1 MNKTSLFFV
10 AFTITFLSV
19 FSQKP
24 QNNQISITGNIIDSN
39 TKEPLEYATVV
50 LNNIETKQLSGG
62 ITDEKG
68 NFTIKIIPG
77 TYDISFEFISFK
89 TIKIP
94 KKIINSSVNFGTIKL
109 SEDSDKLDEIVII
122 AEKSTVE
129 IRLDKRIYNVG
140 KDMTV
145 KGGSASDVLDNV
157 PSVDVDVE
165 GNVSLRGNENVRI
178 LIDGKPSAL
187 VGLSGTE
194 ALRQLPA
201 DAIERVEVVTSPS
214 ARYDAEGTAG
224 ILNIILRKGV
234 ATGLNGSLNTTI
246 GDPTQYRI
254 ASNINF
260 RTKKINFF
268 TNLGYRNSSGPG
280 NFLTNLSTFENESVN
295 SLRIEDRDFERNR
308 NGYNINLGLE
318 YFLSNESSI
327 TGTYF
332 YRDSDNKNLS
342 TNTIQVFDANNILE
356 FSDVRIQ
363 DEDEIDETSQISL
376 NYTNNLNS
384 SGHKLTIDFQYSDSK
399 EIETAF
405 IDDALASEKNIT
417 TENSKST
424 LIQSD
429 YVLPIGEHMQFEL
442 GYRGDFQDLNS
453 NFLVNRIPEL
463 DFNPSNNLIFKQ
475 NVNAIYSQFGN
486 KISKFSYLLGLRTE
500 ITDVKVR
507 LTNTNENFDYRYTEV
522 FPTINFGLERTD
534 NQSFTLGYSRRL
546 RRPRYWYLNPF
557 ESRNSQNVIYKG
569 NPGLIP
575 TFTNS
580 FDLGFLQKIGKLTL
594 NSSIYFQHSV
604 NAIQRVTRDEIR
616 LLDGVNQVITIR
628 EPINLASEDRYGF
641 ELTANYNPSKKV
653 RLSGSF
659 NVFQQES
666 KGLYEYN
673 KFTIDETSG
682 AIISS
687 PEIQDLGNINN
698 SWFSRFNATFTL
710 PWKIQMQNRLS
721 YRGPRYTAQ
730 SESKGMFSANIAL
743 SKDVFSEKGTLVLN
757 VSDVFNSR
765 KWRSTNFNP
774 NKENPTSI
782 NSQESQWRVRQISLN
797 FTYRFN
803 QKKNQGRERR
813 GGEDYEG
820 CLLYTSPSPRDR
832 G

>member
-1 MNKTSLFFV
+1 MNKISLFFV
-10 AFTITFLSV
+10 TFALTFLSV

-50 LNNIETKQLSGG
+50 LNNLETKQLSGG

-77 TYDISFEFISFK
+77 TYDVNFEFISFK
-89 TIKIP
+89 TIKIS
-94 KKIINSSVNFGTIKL
+94 KKIINSSLNFGTIKL

-187 VGLSGTE
+187 VGLSGSD

-486 KISKFSYLLGLRTE
+486 KINKFSYLLGLRTE

-673 KFTIDETSG
+673 KFTINETSG
-682 AIISS
+682 AIISM
-687 PEIQDLGNINN
+687 PETQDLGNINN

-743 SKDVFSEKGTLVLN
+743 SKDVLSEKGTLVLN

-765 KWRSTNFNP
+765 RWRSTNFNP

-782 NSQESQWRVRQISLN
+782 NNQESQWRVRQVSLN

-803 QKKNQGRERR
+803 QKKKQGREQR

-820 CLLYTSPSPRDR
+820 GEGFSTP
-832 G
+832 

>member
-1 MNKTSLFFV
+1 MNKISLFFV
-10 AFTITFLSV
+10 TFALTFLSV

-50 LNNIETKQLSGG
+50 LNNLETKQLSGG

-77 TYDISFEFISFK
+77 TYDVNFEFISFK
-89 TIKIP
+89 TIKIS
-94 KKIINSSVNFGTIKL
+94 KKIINSSLNFGTIKL

-187 VGLSGTE
+187 VGLSGSD

-268 TNLGYRNSSGPG
+268 TNLGYRNSSSPG

-295 SLRIEDRDFERNR
+295 SLRIEDRDFERKR

-342 TNTIQVFDANNILE
+342 TNAIQVFDVNNILE
-356 FSDVRIQ
+356 YSDVRVQ

-376 NYTNNLNS
+376 NYTNNINN

-405 IDDALASEKNIT
+405 IDDSLASENNIT

-463 DFNPSNNLIFKQ
+463 DFNPSNNLTFKQ

-486 KISKFSYLLGLRTE
+486 KINKFSYLLGLRTE

-604 NAIQRVTRDEIR
+604 NAIQRVSRDEIR

-682 AIISS
+682 AIISM
-687 PEIQDLGNINN
+687 PETQDLGNINN

-743 SKDVFSEKGTLVLN
+743 SKDVLSEKGTLVLN

-765 KWRSTNFNP
+765 RWRSTNFNP

-782 NSQESQWRVRQISLN
+782 NNQESQWRVRQVSLN

-803 QKKNQGRERR
+803 QKKKQGREQR

-820 CLLYTSPSPRDR
+820 GEGFSTP
-832 G
+832 

>member
-10 AFTITFLSV
+10 VFTFTILNV
-19 FSQKP
+19 FGQKP
-24 QNNQISITGNIIDSN
+24 QNNQLSIVGKVIDSN
-39 TKEPLEYATVV
+39 TKEPLEYATIV
-50 LNNIETKQLSGG
+50 LKNQKTKQLSGG

-68 NFTIKIIPG
+68 NFNISVNPG

-89 TIKIP
+89 TQEIP
-94 KKIINSSVNFGTIKL
+94 NKIINSTLNFGTIEL
-109 SEDSDKLDEIVII
+109 SEETDKLDEIVII

-187 VGLSGTE
+187 VGLSGTD

-201 DAIERVEVVTSPS
+201 DAIERVEVITSPS

-224 ILNIILRKGV
+224 ILNIILRKGL
-234 ATGLNGSLNTTI
+234 ATGLNGSMNATV
-246 GDPTQYRI
+246 GDPKQYRI
-254 ASNINF
+254 ASNVNF
-260 RTKKINFF
+260 RTKKFNFF

-280 NFLTNLSTFENESVN
+280 KFLTNLSIFENESFN

-308 NGYNINLGLE
+308 NGYNINVGLE
-318 YFLSNESSI
+318 YFLSKKSSI

-332 YRDSDNKNLS
+332 YRDSNNQNLS
-342 TNTIQVFDANNILE
+342 TNNINVYDVDDILE
-356 FSDVRIQ
+356 YTDLRIQ
-363 DEDEIDETSQISL
+363 DEDEIDNTSQISL
-376 NYTNNLNS
+376 NYTNNFNT
-384 SGHKLTIDFQYSDSK
+384 SGHKLTVDVQYSDSE
-399 EIETAF
+399 EIESAS
-405 IDDALASEKNIT
+405 IDDSLATENNIT
-417 TENSKST
+417 TEKSKNT
-424 LIQSD
+424 LIQTD
-429 YVLPIGEHMQFEL
+429 YTLPIGENTQFEL

-463 DFNPSNNLIFKQ
+463 DFNPSNNLIFEQ

-486 KISKFSYLLGLRTE
+486 KINKFSYLLGLRTE

-507 LTNTNENFDYRYTEV
+507 LTNTNENFDYNYSEL
-522 FPTINFGLERTD
+522 FPTINFGFERTE

-557 ESRNSQNVIYKG
+557 ESRNSQNIIYKG

-594 NSSIYFQHSV
+594 NSSIYYQHSI
-604 NAIQRVTRDEIR
+604 NAIQRVSRDEIR

-628 EPINLASEDRYGF
+628 EPINLASEDRFGF

-659 NVFQQES
+659 NLFKQES
-666 KGLYEYN
+666 KGVYEYN
-673 KFTIDETSG
+673 KFTIDGISG
-682 AIISS
+682 EINST
-687 PEIQDLGNINN
+687 PELQDLGNVNN

-710 PWKIQMQNRLS
+710 PGKIQMQNRLS
-721 YRGPRYTAQ
+721 YRGPRFTAQ
-730 SESKGMFSANIAL
+730 SESKGIFSTNIAL
-743 SKDVFSEKGTLVLN
+743 SKDLFSEKGTVVLN
-757 VSDVFNSR
+757 VSDLFNSR
-765 KWRSTNFNP
+765 KWRSTNYNP
-774 NKENPTSI
+774 NRENPTSI
-782 NSQESQWRVRQISLN
+782 NYQESQWRVRQVSLN

-803 QKKNQGRERR
+803 QKKNQVRERR
-813 GGEDYEG
+813 GNDEFEGGEG
-820 CLLYTSPSPRDR
+820 FGSP
-832 G
+832 

>member
-10 AFTITFLSV
+10 TFAITFLSV

-50 LNNIETKQLSGG
+50 LNNLETKQLSGG

-89 TIKIP
+89 TIKIS
-94 KKIINSSVNFGTIKL
+94 KKIINSSLNFGTIKL

-187 VGLSGTE
+187 VGLSGSD

-268 TNLGYRNSSGPG
+268 TNLGYRNSSSPG
-280 NFLTNLSTFENESVN
+280 KFLTNLSTFENESVN
-295 SLRIEDRDFERNR
+295 SLRIEDRDFERKR

-342 TNTIQVFDANNILE
+342 TNAIQVFDVNNILE
-356 FSDVRIQ
+356 YSDVRVQ

-376 NYTNNLNS
+376 NYTNNINS

-405 IDDALASEKNIT
+405 IDDSLASEKNIT

-463 DFNPSNNLIFKQ
+463 DFNPSNNLTFKQ

-486 KISKFSYLLGLRTE
+486 KINKFSYLLGLRTE

-604 NAIQRVTRDEIR
+604 NAIQRVSRDEIR

-641 ELTANYNPSKKV
+641 ELTANYNPSKKI

-666 KGLYEYN
+666 KGFYEYN

-803 QKKNQGRERR
+803 QKKNQGRDRR
-813 GGEDYEG
+813 GSEDYEG
-820 CLLYTSPSPRDR
+820 DEGFSTP
-832 G
+832 

>member
-68 NFTIKIIPG
+68 NFTIKIISG

-268 TNLGYRNSSGPG
+268 TNLGYRNSLGPG

-486 KISKFSYLLGLRTE
+486 KINKFSYLLGLRTE

-820 CLLYTSPSPRDR
+820 EEGFSTP
-832 G
+832 

>member
-1 MNKTSLFFV
+1 MNKISLFFV
-10 AFTITFLSV
+10 TFALTFLSV

-50 LNNIETKQLSGG
+50 LNNLETKQLSGG

-89 TIKIP
+89 TIKIS
-94 KKIINSSVNFGTIKL
+94 KKIINSSLNFGTIKL

-187 VGLSGTE
+187 VGLSGSD

-268 TNLGYRNSSGPG
+268 TNLGYRNSSSPG

-295 SLRIEDRDFERNR
+295 SLRIEDRDFERKR

-342 TNTIQVFDANNILE
+342 TNAIQVFDVNNILE
-356 FSDVRIQ
+356 YSDVRVQ

-376 NYTNNLNS
+376 NYTNNINN

-405 IDDALASEKNIT
+405 IDDSLASENNIT

-463 DFNPSNNLIFKQ
+463 DFNPSNNLTFKQ

-486 KISKFSYLLGLRTE
+486 KINKFSYLLGLRTE

-604 NAIQRVTRDEIR
+604 NAIQRVSRDEIR

-682 AIISS
+682 AIISM
-687 PEIQDLGNINN
+687 PETQDLGNINN

-803 QKKNQGRERR
+803 QKKNQGRDRR
-813 GGEDYEG
+813 GSEDYEG
-820 CLLYTSPSPRDR
+820 DEGFSTP
-832 G
+832 

>member
-10 AFTITFLSV
+10 TFTITFLSV

-50 LNNIETKQLSGG
+50 LNNIQTKQLSGG

-94 KKIINSSVNFGTIKL
+94 NKIINSSINFGTIKL
-109 SEDSDKLDEIVII
+109 SEDADKLDEIVII

-187 VGLSGTE
+187 VGLSGSE

-295 SLRIEDRDFERNR
+295 TLRVEDRDFERNR
-308 NGYNINLGLE
+308 NGYNINFGLE

-342 TNTIQVFDANNILE
+342 TNTIQVFDVNNILE

-363 DEDEIDETSQISL
+363 DEDELDETSQISL

-405 IDDALASEKNIT
+405 INDALASENNIT

-463 DFNPSNNLIFKQ
+463 DFNPSNNLTFKQ
-475 NVNAIYSQFGN
+475 NINAIYSQFGN
-486 KISKFSYLLGLRTE
+486 KINKFSYLLGLRTE

-507 LTNTNENFDYRYTEV
+507 LINTNENFDYRYTEI

-580 FDLGFLQKIGKLTL
+580 FDLGYLQKIGKLTL
-594 NSSIYFQHSV
+594 NSSIYYQHSV
-604 NAIQRVTRDEIR
+604 NAIQRVSRDEIR

-673 KFTIDETSG
+673 KFTIDETTG
-682 AIISS
+682 AIISTAQT
-687 PEIQDLGNINN
+687 QDLGNINN

-710 PWKIQMQNRLS
+710 PWEIQMQNRLS

-730 SESKGMFSANIAL
+730 SESKGMFSTNIAL
-743 SKDVFSEKGTLVLN
+743 SKDVFSEKGSLVFN
-757 VSDVFNSR
+757 VSDLFNSR

-803 QKKNQGRERR
+803 QKKKQGREQR

-820 CLLYTSPSPRDR
+820 GEGFSTP
-832 G
+832 

>member
-1 MNKTSLFFV
+1 MNKTTLFFV
-10 AFTITFLSV
+10 VFTLTILNV
-19 FSQKP
+19 FGQKP
-24 QNNQISITGNIIDSN
+24 QNNQLSIVGKIIDSN
-39 TKEPLEYATVV
+39 TKEPLEYATIV
-50 LNNIETKQLSGG
+50 LKNQKTKQLSGG
-62 ITDEKG
+62 ITDVKG
-68 NFTIKIIPG
+68 NFNISVNPG

-89 TIKIP
+89 TQEIP
-94 KKIINSSVNFGTIKL
+94 NKIINSTLNFGTIEL
-109 SEDSDKLDEIVII
+109 SEDTDKLDEIVII

-187 VGLSGTE
+187 VGLSGTD

-201 DAIERVEVVTSPS
+201 DAIERVEVITSPS

-224 ILNIILRKGV
+224 ILNIILRKGL
-234 ATGLNGSLNTTI
+234 ASGLNGSMNATI
-246 GDPTQYRI
+246 GDPKQYRI
-254 ASNINF
+254 ASNVNF
-260 RTKKINFF
+260 RTKKFNFF

-280 NFLTNLSTFENESVN
+280 KFLTNLSIFENESFN

-308 NGYNINLGLE
+308 NGYNINVGLE
-318 YFLSNESSI
+318 YFLSKNSSI

-332 YRDSDNKNLS
+332 YRDSNNQNLS
-342 TNTIQVFDANNILE
+342 TNNISVFDVDDILE
-356 FSDVRIQ
+356 YSDLRIQ
-363 DEDEIDETSQISL
+363 DEDEIDNTSQISL
-376 NYTNNLNS
+376 NYTNNFNT
-384 SGHKLTIDFQYSDSK
+384 SGHKLTVDVQYSDS
-399 EIETAF
+399 EEVESAS
-405 IDDALASEKNIT
+405 IDDSLATENNIT
-417 TENSKST
+417 TEKSKNT
-424 LIQSD
+424 LIQTD
-429 YVLPIGEHMQFEL
+429 YTLPIGENTQFEL

-463 DFNPSNNLIFKQ
+463 DFNPSNNLIFEQ
-475 NVNAIYSQFGN
+475 NVNAIYSQLGN
-486 KISKFSYLLGLRTE
+486 KINKFSYLLGLRTE

-507 LTNTNENFDYRYTEV
+507 LTNTNENFDYNYSEL
-522 FPTINFGLERTD
+522 FPTINFGFERTE

-557 ESRNSQNVIYKG
+557 ESRNSQNIIYKG

-594 NSSIYFQHSV
+594 NSSIYYQHSI
-604 NAIQRVTRDEIR
+604 NAIQRVSRDEIR

-628 EPINLASEDRYGF
+628 EPINLASEDRFGF

-659 NVFQQES
+659 NVFKQES
-666 KGLYEYN
+666 KGVYEYN
-673 KFTIDETSG
+673 KFTIDGISG
-682 AIISS
+682 EISS
-687 PEIQDLGNINN
+687 TPELQDLGNVNN

-710 PWKIQMQNRLS
+710 PGKIQMQNRLS
-721 YRGPRYTAQ
+721 YRGPRFTAQ
-730 SESKGMFSANIAL
+730 SESKGIFSTNIAL
-743 SKDVFSEKGTLVLN
+743 SKDLFSEKGTVVLN
-757 VSDVFNSR
+757 VSDLFNSR
-765 KWRSTNFNP
+765 KWRSTNYNP
-774 NKENPTSI
+774 NRENPTSI
-782 NSQESQWRVRQISLN
+782 NYQESQWRVRQVSLN

-803 QKKNQGRERR
+803 QKKNQVRERR
-813 GGEDYEG
+813 GNEEFEGGEG
-820 CLLYTSPSPRDR
+820 FSSP
-832 G
+832 

>member
-1 MNKTSLFFV
+1 LN
-10 AFTITFLSV
+10 V

-24 QNNQISITGNIIDSN
+24 QNIQISIIGNIVDSKTN
-39 TKEPLEYATVV
+39 EPLEYATIV
-50 LNNIETKQLSGG
+50 LNNQKTKQLSGG

-68 NFTIKIIPG
+68 NFNIKVNPG
-77 TYDISFEFISFK
+77 IYDISFEFISFK
-89 TIKIP
+89 TIKLP
-94 KKIINSSVNFGTIKL
+94 NKTINSSINFGTIKL

-187 VGLSGTE
+187 VGLSGTD

-234 ATGLNGSLNTTI
+234 AKGFNGSMNATV
-246 GDPTQYRI
+246 GDPKQYRI
-254 ASNINF
+254 ASNVNY
-260 RTKKINFF
+260 RTKKVNFF

-280 NFLTNLSTFENESVN
+280 KYLTNLTIFENESLN

-318 YFLSNESSI
+318 YFLSDKSSI

-332 YRDSDNKNLS
+332 YRDSDNQNLS
-342 TNTIQVFDANNILE
+342 TNNIRVFDINNVLE
-356 FSDVRIQ
+356 FSDVRVQ
-363 DEDEIDETSQISL
+363 NEDEIDKTSQISL
-376 NYTNNLNS
+376 NYTNNINN
-384 SGHKLTIDFQYSDSK
+384 SGHKLTIDIQHSDSE
-399 EIETAF
+399 EIEA
-405 IDDALASEKNIT
+405 ALIEDSLALENNITSEKSN
-417 TENSKST
+417 NT
-424 LIQSD
+424 LIQTD
-429 YVLPIGEHMQFEL
+429 YVLPIGESMQFEL

-453 NFLVNRIPEL
+453 NFLVNRTPEL

-475 NVNAIYSQFGN
+475 NVNAIYSQFGS
-486 KISKFSYLLGLRTE
+486 KINKFSYLLGLRTE

-507 LTNTNENFDYRYTEV
+507 LTNTNENFDYNYSEL
-522 FPTINFGLERTD
+522 FPTVNFGFERTE

-557 ESRNSQNVIYKG
+557 ESRNSQNIIYKG

-594 NSSIYFQHSV
+594 NSSIYYQHSI
-604 NAIQRVTRDEIR
+604 NAIQRVSRDEIR

-653 RLSGSF
+653 RFSGSF

-666 KGLYEYN
+666 KGIYEYN
-673 KFTIDETSG
+673 KFTVDDLSG
-682 AIISS
+682 AISS
-687 PEIQDLGNINN
+687 TPEIQDLGNINS
-698 SWFSRFNATFTL
+698 SWFSRFNATFSL
-710 PWKIQMQNRLS
+710 PWDMQMQNRLS

-730 SESKGMFSANIAL
+730 SESKGIFSTNVAI
-743 SKDVFSEKGTLVLN
+743 SKDLFSEKGTLVLN
-757 VSDVFNSR
+757 VSDLFNSR
-765 KWRSTNFNP
+765 KWKSTNFNP

-782 NSQESQWRVRQISLN
+782 NYQESQWRVRQVSLN

-803 QKKNQGRERR
+803 QKKNQVRERGGNEDYD
-813 GGEDYEG
+813 GGEG
-820 CLLYTSPSPRDR
+820 FSKP
-832 G
+832 

>member
-10 AFTITFLSV
+10 IFTVMFTVV
-19 FSQKP
+19 FGQKP
-24 QNNQISITGNIIDSN
+24 QNAQILITGNIVDSKTN
-39 TKEPLEYATVV
+39 EPLEYATVV
-50 LNNIETKQLSGG
+50 LNNQKTKQLSGG

-68 NFTIKIIPG
+68 NFNIKINPG
-77 TYDISFEFISFK
+77 IYDISFEFISFK
-89 TIKIP
+89 TINLPNKT
-94 KKIINSSVNFGTIKL
+94 INSSINFGTIKL

-187 VGLSGTE
+187 VGLSGTD

-224 ILNIILRKGV
+224 ILNIILRKGI
-234 ATGLNGSLNTTI
+234 ATGLNGSMNATI
-246 GDPTQYRI
+246 GDPKQYRI
-254 ASNINF
+254 ASNVNY

-280 NFLTNLSTFENESVN
+280 KYLTNLTIFENESIN

-318 YFLSNESSI
+318 YFLSTKSSI

-332 YRDSDNKNLS
+332 YRDSDNQNLS
-342 TNTIQVFDANNILE
+342 TNSISVFDINNILE
-356 FSDVRIQ
+356 FSDVRVQ
-363 DEDEIDETSQISL
+363 NEDEIDKTSQISL
-376 NYTNNLNS
+376 NYTNNINN
-384 SGHKLTIDFQYSDSK
+384 SGHKLTIDIQHSDS
-399 EIETAF
+399 EETETAL
-405 IDDALASEKNIT
+405 IEDSLALENNT
-417 TENSKST
+417 TIENSKNT
-424 LIQSD
+424 LIQTD
-429 YVLPIGEHMQFEL
+429 YVLPIGENIQFEL

-453 NFLVNRIPEL
+453 NFLVNRTPEL

-475 NVNAIYSQFGN
+475 NVNAIYSQFGS
-486 KISKFSYLLGLRTE
+486 KINKFSYLLGLRTE

-507 LTNTNENFDYRYTEV
+507 LTNTNENFDYNYSEL
-522 FPTINFGLERTD
+522 FPTINFGFERTED
-534 NQSFTLGYSRRL
+534 QSFTLGYSRRL

-557 ESRNSQNVIYKG
+557 ESRNSQNIIYKG

-594 NSSIYFQHSV
+594 NSSIYYQHSV
-604 NAIQRVTRDEIR
+604 NAIQRVSRDEIR

-666 KGLYEYN
+666 KGVYEYN
-673 KFTIDETSG
+673 KFTVDDTSG
-682 AIISS
+682 LISS
-687 PEIQDLGNINN
+687 TPEIQDLGNINS
-698 SWFSRFNATFTL
+698 SWFSRFNATFSL
-710 PWKIQMQNRLS
+710 PWDMQMQNRLS

-730 SESKGMFSANIAL
+730 SESKGIFSTNVAI
-743 SKDVFSEKGTLVLN
+743 SKDLFSDKGTLVLN
-757 VSDVFNSR
+757 VSDLFNSR
-765 KWRSTNFNP
+765 KWKSTNFNP
-774 NKENPTSI
+774 NKENPTSV
-782 NSQESQWRVRQISLN
+782 NYQESQWRVRQVSLN

-803 QKKNQGRERR
+803 QKKNQERERGGNEDYD
-813 GGEDYEG
+813 GGEG
-820 CLLYTSPSPRDR
+820 FSKP
-832 G
+832 

>member
-1 MNKTSLFFV
+1 MKKTNLFFII
-10 AFTITFLSV
+10 FTLTFFSV

-24 QNNQISITGNIIDSN
+24 QNDQFSITGKIIDSN
-39 TKEPLEYATVV
+39 TKEPLEYATVI
-50 LNNIETKQLSGG
+50 LNNQETKQLSGG
-62 ITDEKG
+62 ITDENG
-68 NFTIKIIPG
+68 NFNIKINTG

-94 KKIINSSVNFGTIKL
+94 NKIINSSINFGTIKL
-109 SEDSDKLDEIVII
+109 SEDADELDEIVII

-145 KGGSASDVLDNV
+145 RGGSASDVLDNV

-187 VGLSGTE
+187 VGLSGTD

-234 ATGLNGSLNTTI
+234 ATGLNGSLNATI

-260 RTKKINFF
+260 RTKKVNLF

-280 NFLTNLSTFENESVN
+280 NFLTNLSTFENESIN
-295 SLRIEDRDFERNR
+295 SLRIEDRNFERNR
-308 NGYNINLGLE
+308 NGYNINVGLE
-318 YFLSNESSI
+318 YFLSKESSI

-332 YRDSDNKNLS
+332 FRDSDNKNLS
-342 TNTIQVFDANNILE
+342 NNIIRVFDINDILE
-356 FSDVRIQ
+356 FSDTRIQ
-363 DEDEIDETSQISL
+363 DEDEIDTTSQFAL
-376 NYTNNLNS
+376 NYTNNINS
-384 SGHKLTIDFQYSDSK
+384 SGHKLTIDFQYSESE
-399 EIETAF
+399 EIEKAF
-405 IDDALASEKNIT
+405 INDSLAEENNIT
-417 TENSKST
+417 TEDSKNT

-429 YVLPIGEHMQFEL
+429 YVLPIGENTQFEI
-442 GYRGDFQDLNS
+442 GYRGEFQDLTS
-453 NFLVNRIPEL
+453 DFLVTRTPTL
-463 DFNPSNNLIFKQ
+463 DFDPSNNLVFKQ
-475 NVNAIYSQFGN
+475 NVNAIYSQFGSKLN
-486 KISKFSYLLGLRTE
+486 KFSYLLGLRTE

-507 LTNTNENFDYRYTEV
+507 LTNTNEKFDYKYTEL
-522 FPTINFGLERTD
+522 FPTINVGFERTED
-534 NQSFTLGYSRRL
+534 QSFTIGYSRRL
-546 RRPRYWYLNPF
+546 RRPRFWYLNPF
-557 ESRNSQNVIYKG
+557 ESRSSQNVIYKG
-569 NPGLIP
+569 NPALIP

-594 NSSIYFQHSV
+594 NSSIYFQHSI
-604 NAIQRVTRDEIR
+604 NAIERVSRDEIR
-616 LLDGVNQVITIR
+616 FIDGVNQVITIR
-628 EPINLASEDRYGF
+628 EPINLASEDRFGF
-641 ELTANYNPSKKV
+641 ELTTNYNPSKKV

-666 KGLYEYN
+666 KGLYAYN
-673 KFTIDETSG
+673 KFIIDEISG
-682 AIISS
+682 DIIAT
-687 PEIQDLGNINN
+687 PEIQDLGNTNN
-698 SWFSRFNATFTL
+698 SWFTRFNATFSL
-710 PWKIQMQNRLS
+710 PWEIQMQNRLS
-721 YRGPRYTAQ
+721 YRGPRKTVQ
-730 SESKGMFSANIAL
+730 SESDGIFSANIAL
-743 SKDVFSEKGTLVLN
+743 SKDVFKEKGSLVLN

-765 KWRSTNFNP
+765 KRKSTNYNP

-782 NSQESQWRVRQISLN
+782 SYQESQWRVRQVSLN

-803 QKKNQGRERR
+803 QKKKQQRDRR
-813 GGEDYEG
+813 SGDDFEGGEDFG
-820 CLLYTSPSPRDR
+820 SP
-832 G
+832 

>member
-10 AFTITFLSV
+10 TFAITFLSV

-50 LNNIETKQLSGG
+50 LNNLETKQLSGG

-89 TIKIP
+89 TIKIS
-94 KKIINSSVNFGTIKL
+94 KKIINSSLNFGTIKL

-187 VGLSGTE
+187 VGLSGSD

-246 GDPTQYRI
+246 GDPTQYSI

-268 TNLGYRNSSGPG
+268 TNLGYRNSSSPG
-280 NFLTNLSTFENESVN
+280 KFLTNLSTFENESVN
-295 SLRIEDRDFERNR
+295 SLRIEDRDFERKR

-342 TNTIQVFDANNILE
+342 TNAIQVFDVNNILE
-356 FSDVRIQ
+356 YSDVRVQ

-376 NYTNNLNS
+376 NYTNNINS

-405 IDDALASEKNIT
+405 IDDSLASEKNIT

-463 DFNPSNNLIFKQ
+463 DFNPSNNLTFKQ

-486 KISKFSYLLGLRTE
+486 KINKFSYLLGLRTE

-604 NAIQRVTRDEIR
+604 NAIQRVSRDEIR

-682 AIISS
+682 AITSM
-687 PEIQDLGNINN
+687 PETQDLGNINN

-743 SKDVFSEKGTLVLN
+743 SRDVFSEKGTLVLN

-820 CLLYTSPSPRDR
+820 GEGFSTP
-832 G
+832 

>member
-1 MNKTSLFFV
+1 MNKISLFFV
-10 AFTITFLSV
+10 TFALTFLSV

-50 LNNIETKQLSGG
+50 LNNLETKQLSGG

-77 TYDISFEFISFK
+77 TYDVSFEFISFK
-89 TIKIP
+89 TIKIS
-94 KKIINSSVNFGTIKL
+94 KKIINSSLNFGTIKL

-187 VGLSGTE
+187 VGLSGSD

-246 GDPTQYRI
+246 GNPTQYRI

-268 TNLGYRNSSGPG
+268 TNLGYRNSSSPG

-295 SLRIEDRDFERNR
+295 SLRIEDRDFERKR

-342 TNTIQVFDANNILE
+342 TNAIQVFDVNNILE
-356 FSDVRIQ
+356 YSDVRVQ

-376 NYTNNLNS
+376 NYTNNINN

-405 IDDALASEKNIT
+405 IDDSLASENNIT

-429 YVLPIGEHMQFEL
+429 YVLPVGEHMQFEL

-463 DFNPSNNLIFKQ
+463 DFNPSNNLTFKQ

-486 KISKFSYLLGLRTE
+486 KINKFSYLLGLRTE

-604 NAIQRVTRDEIR
+604 NAIQRVSRDEIR

-673 KFTIDETSG
+673 KFSIDETSG
-682 AIISS
+682 AITSM
-687 PEIQDLGNINN
+687 PETQDLGNINN

-743 SKDVFSEKGTLVLN
+743 SKDVLSEKGTLVLN

-765 KWRSTNFNP
+765 RWRSTNFNP

-782 NSQESQWRVRQISLN
+782 NNQESQWRVRQVSLN

-803 QKKNQGRERR
+803 QKKKQGREQR

-820 CLLYTSPSPRDR
+820 GEGFSTP
-832 G
+832 

>member
-1 MNKTSLFFV
+1 MNKISLFFV
-10 AFTITFLSV
+10 TFALTFLSV

-50 LNNIETKQLSGG
+50 LNNLETKQLSGG

-77 TYDISFEFISFK
+77 TYDVSFEFISFK
-89 TIKIP
+89 TIKIS
-94 KKIINSSVNFGTIKL
+94 KKIINSSLNFGTIKL

-187 VGLSGTE
+187 VGLSGSD

-268 TNLGYRNSSGPG
+268 TNLGYRNSSSPG

-295 SLRIEDRDFERNR
+295 SLRIEDRDFERKR

-342 TNTIQVFDANNILE
+342 TNAIQVFDVNNILE
-356 FSDVRIQ
+356 YSDVRVQ

-376 NYTNNLNS
+376 NYTNNINN

-405 IDDALASEKNIT
+405 IDDSLASEKNIT

-463 DFNPSNNLIFKQ
+463 DFNPSNNLTFKQ

-486 KISKFSYLLGLRTE
+486 KINKFSYLLGLRTE

-604 NAIQRVTRDEIR
+604 NAIQRVSRDEIR

-682 AIISS
+682 AITSM
-687 PEIQDLGNINN
+687 PETQDLGNINN

-743 SKDVFSEKGTLVLN
+743 SKDVLSEKGTLVLN

-765 KWRSTNFNP
+765 RWRSTNFNP

-782 NSQESQWRVRQISLN
+782 NNQESQWRVRQVSLN

-803 QKKNQGRERR
+803 QKKKQGREQR

-820 CLLYTSPSPRDR
+820 GEGFSTP
-832 G
+832 

>member
-10 AFTITFLSV
+10 TFAITFLSV

-50 LNNIETKQLSGG
+50 LNNIQTKQLSGG
-62 ITDEKG
+62 ITDEQG

-94 KKIINSSVNFGTIKL
+94 NKIINSSINFGTIKL
-109 SEDSDKLDEIVII
+109 SEDADKLDEIVII

-165 GNVSLRGNENVRI
+165 GNVSLRGNKNVRI

-187 VGLSGTE
+187 VGLSGSE

-234 ATGLNGSLNTTI
+234 AIGLNGSLNTTI

-280 NFLTNLSTFENESVN
+280 NFLTNLSTFENESIN
-295 SLRIEDRDFERNR
+295 TLRVEDRDFERNR
-308 NGYNINLGLE
+308 NGYNINFGLE

-342 TNTIQVFDANNILE
+342 TNTIQVFDVNNILE

-363 DEDEIDETSQISL
+363 DEDELDETSQISL

-405 IDDALASEKNIT
+405 INDALASENNIT

-463 DFNPSNNLIFKQ
+463 DFNPSNNLTFKQ
-475 NVNAIYSQFGN
+475 NINAIYSQFGN
-486 KISKFSYLLGLRTE
+486 KINKFSYLLGLRTE

-507 LTNTNENFDYRYTEV
+507 LINTNENFDYRYTEI

-580 FDLGFLQKIGKLTL
+580 FDLGYLQKIGKLTL
-594 NSSIYFQHSV
+594 NSSIYYQHSV
-604 NAIQRVTRDEIR
+604 NAIQRVSRDEIR

-673 KFTIDETSG
+673 KFTIDETTG
-682 AIISS
+682 AIISTAQT
-687 PEIQDLGNINN
+687 QDLGNINN

-710 PWKIQMQNRLS
+710 PWEIQMQNRLS

-730 SESKGMFSANIAL
+730 SESKGMFSTNIAL
-743 SKDVFSEKGTLVLN
+743 SKDVFSEKGSLVFN
-757 VSDVFNSR
+757 VSDLFNSR

-803 QKKNQGRERR
+803 QKKKQVRERR

-820 CLLYTSPSPRDR
+820 GEGFSTP
-832 G
+832 

>member
-10 AFTITFLSV
+10 TFAITFLSV

-50 LNNIETKQLSGG
+50 LNNLETKQLSGG

-89 TIKIP
+89 TIKIS
-94 KKIINSSVNFGTIKL
+94 KKIINSSLNFGTIKL

-187 VGLSGTE
+187 VGLSGSD

-201 DAIERVEVVTSPS
+201 NAIERVEVVTSPS

-486 KISKFSYLLGLRTE
+486 KINKFSYLLGLRTE

-604 NAIQRVTRDEIR
+604 NAIQRVSRDEIR

-820 CLLYTSPSPRDR
+820 GEGFSTP
-832 G
+832 

>member
-1 MNKTSLFFV
+1 MNKISLFFITF
-10 AFTITFLSV
+10 ALTFLSV

-50 LNNIETKQLSGG
+50 LNNLETKQLSGG

-77 TYDISFEFISFK
+77 AYDISFEFISFK
-89 TIKIP
+89 TIKIS
-94 KKIINSSVNFGTIKL
+94 KKIINSSLNFGTIKL

-187 VGLSGTE
+187 VGLSGSD

-246 GDPTQYRI
+246 GDPIQYSI

-268 TNLGYRNSSGPG
+268 TNLGYRNSSSPG

-295 SLRIEDRDFERNR
+295 SLRIEDRDFERKR

-342 TNTIQVFDANNILE
+342 TNAIQVFDVNNILE
-356 FSDVRIQ
+356 YSDVRVQ

-376 NYTNNLNS
+376 NYTNNINS

-405 IDDALASEKNIT
+405 IDDSLASEKNIT

-463 DFNPSNNLIFKQ
+463 DFNPSNNLTFKQ

-486 KISKFSYLLGLRTE
+486 KINKFSYLLGLRTE

-604 NAIQRVTRDEIR
+604 NAIQRVSRDEIR

-682 AIISS
+682 AIISM
-687 PEIQDLGNINN
+687 PETQDLGNINN

-743 SKDVFSEKGTLVLN
+743 SKDVLSEKGTLVLN

-765 KWRSTNFNP
+765 RWRSTNFNP

-782 NSQESQWRVRQISLN
+782 NNQESQWRVRQVSLN

-803 QKKNQGRERR
+803 QKKNQGTERR
-813 GGEDYEG
+813 GVEDYEG
-820 CLLYTSPSPRDR
+820 GEGFSTP
-832 G
+832 

>member
-10 AFTITFLSV
+10 VLIFTFLNV

-24 QNNQISITGNIIDSN
+24 QNIQISIIGNIVDSKTN
-39 TKEPLEYATVV
+39 EPLEYATIV
-50 LNNIETKQLSGG
+50 LNNQKTKQLSGG

-68 NFTIKIIPG
+68 NFNIKVNPG
-77 TYDISFEFISFK
+77 IYDISFEFISFK
-89 TIKIP
+89 TIKLP
-94 KKIINSSVNFGTIKL
+94 NKTINSSINFGTIKL

-187 VGLSGTE
+187 VGLSGTD

-234 ATGLNGSLNTTI
+234 AKGFNGSMNATV
-246 GDPTQYRI
+246 GDPKQYRI
-254 ASNINF
+254 ASNVNY
-260 RTKKINFF
+260 RTKKVNFF

-280 NFLTNLSTFENESVN
+280 KYLTNLTIFENESLN

-318 YFLSNESSI
+318 YFLSDKSSI

-332 YRDSDNKNLS
+332 YRDSDNQNLS
-342 TNTIQVFDANNILE
+342 TNNIRVFDINNVLE
-356 FSDVRIQ
+356 FSDVRVQ
-363 DEDEIDETSQISL
+363 NEDEIDKTSQISL
-376 NYTNNLNS
+376 NYTNNINN
-384 SGHKLTIDFQYSDSK
+384 SGHKLTIDIQHSDSE
-399 EIETAF
+399 EIEA
-405 IDDALASEKNIT
+405 ALIEDSLALENNITSEKSN
-417 TENSKST
+417 NT
-424 LIQSD
+424 LIQTD
-429 YVLPIGEHMQFEL
+429 YVLPIGESMQFEL

-453 NFLVNRIPEL
+453 NFLVNRTPEL

-475 NVNAIYSQFGN
+475 NVNAIYSQFGS
-486 KISKFSYLLGLRTE
+486 KINKFSYLLGLRTE

-507 LTNTNENFDYRYTEV
+507 LTNTNENFDYNYSEL
-522 FPTINFGLERTD
+522 FPTVNFGFERTE

-557 ESRNSQNVIYKG
+557 ESRNSQNIIYKG

-594 NSSIYFQHSV
+594 NSSIYYQHSI
-604 NAIQRVTRDEIR
+604 NAIQRVSRDEIR

-653 RLSGSF
+653 RFSGSF

-666 KGLYEYN
+666 KGIYEYN
-673 KFTIDETSG
+673 KFTVDDLSG
-682 AIISS
+682 AISS
-687 PEIQDLGNINN
+687 TPEIQDLGNINS
-698 SWFSRFNATFTL
+698 SWFSRFNATFSL
-710 PWKIQMQNRLS
+710 PWDMQMQNRLS

-730 SESKGMFSANIAL
+730 SESKGIFSTNVAI
-743 SKDVFSEKGTLVLN
+743 SKDLFSEKGTLVLN
-757 VSDVFNSR
+757 VSDLFNSR
-765 KWRSTNFNP
+765 KWKSTNFNP

-782 NSQESQWRVRQISLN
+782 NYQESQWRVRQVSLN

-803 QKKNQGRERR
+803 QKKNQVRERGGNEDYD
-813 GGEDYEG
+813 GGEG
-820 CLLYTSPSPRDR
+820 FSKP
-832 G
+832 

>member
-10 AFTITFLSV
+10 VFTFTILNV
-19 FSQKP
+19 FGQKP
-24 QNNQISITGNIIDSN
+24 QNNQLSVVGKIIDSN
-39 TKEPLEYATVV
+39 TKEPLEYATIV
-50 LNNIETKQLSGG
+50 LKNQKTKQLSGG

-68 NFTIKIIPG
+68 NFNIKINPG

-89 TIKIP
+89 TQEIP
-94 KKIINSSVNFGTIKL
+94 NKIINSTLNFGTIEL
-109 SEDSDKLDEIVII
+109 SEDTDKLDEIVII

-187 VGLSGTE
+187 VGLSGTD

-201 DAIERVEVVTSPS
+201 DAIERVEVITSPS

-234 ATGLNGSLNTTI
+234 ATGLNGSMNATI
-246 GDPTQYRI
+246 GDPKQYRI
-254 ASNINF
+254 ASNVNF
-260 RTKKINFF
+260 RTNKFNFF

-280 NFLTNLSTFENESVN
+280 KFLTNLSIFENESFN
-295 SLRIEDRDFERNR
+295 SLRVEDRDFERNR
-308 NGYNINLGLE
+308 NGYNINVGLE
-318 YFLSNESSI
+318 YFLSKKSSI

-332 YRDSDNKNLS
+332 YRDSNNQNLS
-342 TNTIQVFDANNILE
+342 TNNISVFDVDDILE
-356 FSDVRIQ
+356 YSDLRIQ
-363 DEDEIDETSQISL
+363 DEDEIDNTSQISL
-376 NYTNNLNS
+376 NYTNNFNT
-384 SGHKLTIDFQYSDSK
+384 SGHKLTVDVQYSDSE
-399 EIETAF
+399 EIESAS
-405 IDDALASEKNIT
+405 IDDSLATENNIT
-417 TENSKST
+417 TEKSKNT
-424 LIQSD
+424 LIQTD
-429 YVLPIGEHMQFEL
+429 YTLPIGENTQFEF

-463 DFNPSNNLIFKQ
+463 DFNPSNNLIFEQ
-475 NVNAIYSQFGN
+475 NVNAIYSQLGN
-486 KISKFSYLLGLRTE
+486 KINKFSYLLGLRTE

-507 LTNTNENFDYRYTEV
+507 LTNTNENFDYNYSEL
-522 FPTINFGLERTD
+522 FPTINFGFERND

-546 RRPRYWYLNPF
+546 RRPRYWFLNPF
-557 ESRNSQNVIYKG
+557 ESRNSQNIIYKG

-594 NSSIYFQHSV
+594 NSSIYYQHSI
-604 NAIQRVTRDEIR
+604 NAIQRVSRDEIR

-628 EPINLASEDRYGF
+628 EPINLASEDRFGF

-659 NVFQQES
+659 NVFKQES
-666 KGLYEYN
+666 KGVYEYN
-673 KFTIDETSG
+673 KFTIDGISG
-682 AIISS
+682 EINST
-687 PEIQDLGNINN
+687 PELQDLGNVNN

-710 PWKIQMQNRLS
+710 PGNIQMQNRLS
-721 YRGPRYTAQ
+721 YRGPRFTAQ
-730 SESKGMFSANIAL
+730 SESKGIFSTNIAL
-743 SKDVFSEKGTLVLN
+743 SKDLFSENGTVVLN
-757 VSDVFNSR
+757 VIDLFNSR
-765 KWRSTNFNP
+765 KWRSTNYNP
-774 NKENPTSI
+774 NRENPTSI
-782 NSQESQWRVRQISLN
+782 NYQESQWRVRQVSLN

-803 QKKNQGRERR
+803 QKKNQVRERR
-813 GGEDYEG
+813 SNEEFEGGEG
-820 CLLYTSPSPRDR
+820 FSTP
-832 G
+832 

>member
-1 MNKTSLFFV
+1 MNKTSLLFV
-10 AFTITFLSV
+10 TFAITFLSV
-19 FSQKP
+19 FSQKA

-50 LNNIETKQLSGG
+50 LNNEETKQLSGG

-89 TIKIP
+89 TIKIS
-94 KKIINSSVNFGTIKL
+94 KKIINSSLNFGTIKL

-187 VGLSGTE
+187 VGLSGSD

-486 KISKFSYLLGLRTE
+486 KINKFSYLLGLRTE

-673 KFTIDETSG
+673 KFTINETSG
-682 AIISS
+682 AIISM
-687 PEIQDLGNINN
+687 PETQDLGNINN

-743 SKDVFSEKGTLVLN
+743 SKDVLSEKGTLVLN

-765 KWRSTNFNP
+765 RWRSTNFNP

-782 NSQESQWRVRQISLN
+782 NNQESQWRVRQVSLN

-803 QKKNQGRERR
+803 QKKKQGREQR

-820 CLLYTSPSPRDR
+820 GEGFSTP
-832 G
+832 

>member
-10 AFTITFLSV
+10 TFAITFLSV

-50 LNNIETKQLSGG
+50 LNNLETKQLSGG

-89 TIKIP
+89 TIKIS
-94 KKIINSSVNFGTIKL
+94 KKIINSSLNFGTIKL

-187 VGLSGTE
+187 VGLSGSD

-201 DAIERVEVVTSPS
+201 NAIERVEVVTSPS

-246 GDPTQYRI
+246 GDPIQYSI

-268 TNLGYRNSSGPG
+268 TNLGYRNSSSPG
-280 NFLTNLSTFENESVN
+280 KFLTNLSTFENESVN
-295 SLRIEDRDFERNR
+295 SLRIEDRDFERKR

-332 YRDSDNKNLS
+332 YRDSGNKNLS
-342 TNTIQVFDANNILE
+342 TNAIQVFDVNNILE
-356 FSDVRIQ
+356 YSDVRVQ

-376 NYTNNLNS
+376 NYTNNINN

-405 IDDALASEKNIT
+405 IDDSLASEKNIT

-463 DFNPSNNLIFKQ
+463 DFNPSNNLTFKQ

-486 KISKFSYLLGLRTE
+486 KINKFSYLLGLRTE

-604 NAIQRVTRDEIR
+604 NAIQRVSRDEIR

-673 KFTIDETSG
+673 KFSIDETSG
-682 AIISS
+682 AITSM
-687 PEIQDLGNINN
+687 PETQDLGNINN

-743 SKDVFSEKGTLVLN
+743 SRDVFSEKGTLVLN

-820 CLLYTSPSPRDR
+820 GEGFSAP
-832 G
+832 

>member
-1 MNKTSLFFV
+1 MKKTNLFFII
-10 AFTITFLSV
+10 FTLTFFSV

-24 QNNQISITGNIIDSN
+24 QNDQFSITGKIIDSN
-39 TKEPLEYATVV
+39 TKEPLEYATVI
-50 LNNIETKQLSGG
+50 LNNQETKQLSGG
-62 ITDEKG
+62 ITDENG
-68 NFTIKIIPG
+68 NFNIKINTG

-89 TIKIP
+89 TIKISN
-94 KKIINSSVNFGTIKL
+94 KIINSSINFGTIKL
-109 SEDSDKLDEIVII
+109 SEDADELDEIVII

-187 VGLSGTE
+187 VGLSGTD

-234 ATGLNGSLNTTI
+234 ATGLNGSLNATI

-260 RTKKINFF
+260 RTKKVNLF

-280 NFLTNLSTFENESVN
+280 NFLTNLSTFENESIN
-295 SLRIEDRDFERNR
+295 SLRIEDRNFERNR
-308 NGYNINLGLE
+308 NGYNINVGLE
-318 YFLSNESSI
+318 YFLSKESSI

-332 YRDSDNKNLS
+332 FRDSDNKNLS
-342 TNTIQVFDANNILE
+342 NNIIRVFDINDILE
-356 FSDVRIQ
+356 FSDTRIQ
-363 DEDEIDETSQISL
+363 DEDEIDTTSQFAL
-376 NYTNNLNS
+376 NYTNNINS
-384 SGHKLTIDFQYSDSK
+384 SGHKLTIDFQYSESE
-399 EIETAF
+399 EIEKAF
-405 IDDALASEKNIT
+405 INDSLAEENNIT
-417 TENSKST
+417 TEDSKNT

-429 YVLPIGEHMQFEL
+429 YVLPIGENTQFEI
-442 GYRGDFQDLNS
+442 GYRGEFQDLTS
-453 NFLVNRIPEL
+453 DFLVTRTPTL
-463 DFNPSNNLIFKQ
+463 DFDPSNNLVFKQ
-475 NVNAIYSQFGN
+475 NVNAIYSQFGSKLN
-486 KISKFSYLLGLRTE
+486 KFSYLLGLRTE

-507 LTNTNENFDYRYTEV
+507 LTNTNEKFDYKYTEL
-522 FPTINFGLERTD
+522 FPTINVGFERTED
-534 NQSFTLGYSRRL
+534 QSFTIGYSRRL
-546 RRPRYWYLNPF
+546 RRPRFWYLNPF
-557 ESRNSQNVIYKG
+557 ESRSSQNVIYKG
-569 NPGLIP
+569 NPALIP

-594 NSSIYFQHSV
+594 NSSIYFQHSI
-604 NAIQRVTRDEIR
+604 NAIERVSRDEIR
-616 LLDGVNQVITIR
+616 FIDGVNQVITIR
-628 EPINLASEDRYGF
+628 EPINLASEDRFGF
-641 ELTANYNPSKKV
+641 ELTTNYNPSKKV

-666 KGLYEYN
+666 KGLYAYN
-673 KFTIDETSG
+673 KFIIDEISG
-682 AIISS
+682 DIIAT
-687 PEIQDLGNINN
+687 PEIQDLGNTNN
-698 SWFSRFNATFTL
+698 SWFTRFNATFSL
-710 PWKIQMQNRLS
+710 PWEIQMQNRLS
-721 YRGPRYTAQ
+721 YRGPRKTVQ
-730 SESKGMFSANIAL
+730 SESDGIFSANIAL
-743 SKDVFSEKGTLVLN
+743 SKDVFKEKGSLVLN

-765 KWRSTNFNP
+765 KRKSTNYNP

-782 NSQESQWRVRQISLN
+782 SYQESQWRVRQVSLN

-803 QKKNQGRERR
+803 QKKKQQRDRR
-813 GGEDYEG
+813 SGDDFEGGEDFG
-820 CLLYTSPSPRDR
+820 SP
-832 G
+832 

>member
-1 MNKTSLFFV
+1 MNKISLFFITF
-10 AFTITFLSV
+10 ALTFLSV

-50 LNNIETKQLSGG
+50 LNNLETKQLSGG

-77 TYDISFEFISFK
+77 AYDISFEFISFK
-89 TIKIP
+89 TIKIS
-94 KKIINSSVNFGTIKL
+94 KKIINSSLNFGTIKL

-187 VGLSGTE
+187 VGLSGSD

-246 GDPTQYRI
+246 GDPIQYSI

-268 TNLGYRNSSGPG
+268 TNLGYRNSSSPG
-280 NFLTNLSTFENESVN
+280 KFLTNLSTFENESVN
-295 SLRIEDRDFERNR
+295 SLRIEDRDFERKR

-342 TNTIQVFDANNILE
+342 TNAIQVFDVNNILE
-356 FSDVRIQ
+356 YSDVRVQ

-376 NYTNNLNS
+376 NYTNNINN

-405 IDDALASEKNIT
+405 IDDSLASEKNIT

-463 DFNPSNNLIFKQ
+463 DFNPSNNLTFKQ

-486 KISKFSYLLGLRTE
+486 KINKFSYLLGLRTE

-604 NAIQRVTRDEIR
+604 NAIQRVSRDEIR

-682 AIISS
+682 AIISM
-687 PEIQDLGNINN
+687 PETQDLGNINN

-743 SKDVFSEKGTLVLN
+743 SKDVLSEKGTLVLN

-765 KWRSTNFNP
+765 RWRSTNFNP

-782 NSQESQWRVRQISLN
+782 NNQESQWRVRQVSLN

-803 QKKNQGRERR
+803 QKKKQGREQR

-820 CLLYTSPSPRDR
+820 GEGFSTP
-832 G
+832 

>member
-10 AFTITFLSV
+10 VFTFIILNV
-19 FSQKP
+19 FGQKP
-24 QNNQISITGNIIDSN
+24 QNNQLTVVGKIIDSN
-39 TKEPLEYATVV
+39 TKEPLEYATIV
-50 LNNIETKQLSGG
+50 LKNQKTKQLSGG

-68 NFTIKIIPG
+68 NFNIKINPG

-89 TIKIP
+89 TQEIP
-94 KKIINSSVNFGTIKL
+94 NKIINSTLNFGTIEL
-109 SEDSDKLDEIVII
+109 SEDTDKLDEIVII

-187 VGLSGTE
+187 VGLSGTD

-201 DAIERVEVVTSPS
+201 DAIERVEVITSPS

-234 ATGLNGSLNTTI
+234 ATGLNGSMNATI
-246 GDPTQYRI
+246 GDPKQYRI
-254 ASNINF
+254 ASNVNF
-260 RTKKINFF
+260 RTNKFNFF

-280 NFLTNLSTFENESVN
+280 KFLTNLSIFENESFN

-308 NGYNINLGLE
+308 NGYNINVGLE
-318 YFLSNESSI
+318 YFLSKKSSI

-332 YRDSDNKNLS
+332 YRDSNNQNLS
-342 TNTIQVFDANNILE
+342 TNNISVFDVDDILE
-356 FSDVRIQ
+356 YSDLRIQ
-363 DEDEIDETSQISL
+363 DEDEIDNTSQISL
-376 NYTNNLNS
+376 NYTNNFNT
-384 SGHKLTIDFQYSDSK
+384 SGHKLTVDVQYSDSE
-399 EIETAF
+399 EIESAS
-405 IDDALASEKNIT
+405 IDDSLATENNIT
-417 TENSKST
+417 TEKSKNT
-424 LIQSD
+424 LIQTD
-429 YVLPIGEHMQFEL
+429 YTLPIGENTQFEF

-463 DFNPSNNLIFKQ
+463 DFNPSNNLIFEQ
-475 NVNAIYSQFGN
+475 NVNAIYSQLGN
-486 KISKFSYLLGLRTE
+486 KINKFSYLLGLRTE

-507 LTNTNENFDYRYTEV
+507 LTNTNENFDYNYSEL
-522 FPTINFGLERTD
+522 FPTINFGFERTD

-546 RRPRYWYLNPF
+546 RRPRYWFLNPF
-557 ESRNSQNVIYKG
+557 ESRNSQNIIYKG

-594 NSSIYFQHSV
+594 NSSIYYQHSI
-604 NAIQRVTRDEIR
+604 NAIQRVSRDEIR

-628 EPINLASEDRYGF
+628 EPINLASEDRFGF

-659 NVFQQES
+659 NVFKQES
-666 KGLYEYN
+666 KGVYEYN
-673 KFTIDETSG
+673 KFTIDGISG
-682 AIISS
+682 EINST
-687 PEIQDLGNINN
+687 PELQDLGNVNN

-710 PWKIQMQNRLS
+710 PGNIQMQNRLS
-721 YRGPRYTAQ
+721 YRGPRFTAQ
-730 SESKGMFSANIAL
+730 SESKGIFSTNIAL
-743 SKDVFSEKGTLVLN
+743 SKDLFSENGTVVLN
-757 VSDVFNSR
+757 VSDLFNSR
-765 KWRSTNFNP
+765 KWRSTNYNP
-774 NKENPTSI
+774 NRENPTSI
-782 NSQESQWRVRQISLN
+782 NYQESQWRVRQVSLN

-803 QKKNQGRERR
+803 QKKNQVRERR
-813 GGEDYEG
+813 SNEEFEGGEG
-820 CLLYTSPSPRDR
+820 FSTP
-832 G
+832 

>member
-1 MNKTSLFFV
+1 MNKTSLFFLV
-10 AFTITFLSV
+10 FTFTIFNV
-19 FSQKP
+19 FGQKP
-24 QNNQISITGNIIDSN
+24 QNNQLSIVGKIIDSN
-39 TKEPLEYATVV
+39 TKEPLEYATIV
-50 LNNIETKQLSGG
+50 LKNQKTKQLSGG

-68 NFTIKIIPG
+68 NFNISVNPG

-89 TIKIP
+89 TQEIP
-94 KKIINSSVNFGTIKL
+94 NKIINSTLNFGTIEL
-109 SEDSDKLDEIVII
+109 SEETDKLDEIVII

-187 VGLSGTE
+187 VGLSGTD

-201 DAIERVEVVTSPS
+201 DAIERVEVITSPS

-224 ILNIILRKGV
+224 ILNIILRKGL
-234 ATGLNGSLNTTI
+234 ATGLNGSMNATV
-246 GDPTQYRI
+246 GDPKQYRI
-254 ASNINF
+254 ASNVNF
-260 RTKKINFF
+260 RTKKFNFF

-280 NFLTNLSTFENESVN
+280 KFLTNLSIFENESFN

-308 NGYNINLGLE
+308 NGYNINVGLE
-318 YFLSNESSI
+318 YFLSKKSSI

-332 YRDSDNKNLS
+332 YRDSNNQNLS
-342 TNTIQVFDANNILE
+342 TNNINVYDVDDILE
-356 FSDVRIQ
+356 YTDLRIQ
-363 DEDEIDETSQISL
+363 DEDEIDNTSQISL
-376 NYTNNLNS
+376 NYTNNFNT
-384 SGHKLTIDFQYSDSK
+384 SGHKLTVDVQYSDSE
-399 EIETAF
+399 EIESAS
-405 IDDALASEKNIT
+405 IDDSLATENNIT
-417 TENSKST
+417 TEKSKNT
-424 LIQSD
+424 LIQTD
-429 YVLPIGEHMQFEL
+429 YTLPIGENTQFEL

-463 DFNPSNNLIFKQ
+463 DFNPSNNLIFEQ

-486 KISKFSYLLGLRTE
+486 KINKFSYLLGLRTE

-507 LTNTNENFDYRYTEV
+507 LTNTNENFDYNYSEL
-522 FPTINFGLERTD
+522 FPTINFGFERTE

-557 ESRNSQNVIYKG
+557 ESRNSQNIIYKG

-580 FDLGFLQKIGKLTL
+580 FDLGFIQKIGKLTL
-594 NSSIYFQHSV
+594 NSSIYYQHSI
-604 NAIQRVTRDEIR
+604 NAIQRVSRDEIR

-628 EPINLASEDRYGF
+628 EPINLASEDRFGF

-659 NVFQQES
+659 NLFKQES
-666 KGLYEYN
+666 KGVYEYN
-673 KFTIDETSG
+673 KFTIDGISG
-682 AIISS
+682 EINST
-687 PEIQDLGNINN
+687 PELQDLGNVNN

-710 PWKIQMQNRLS
+710 PGKIQMQNRLS
-721 YRGPRYTAQ
+721 YRGPRFTAQ
-730 SESKGMFSANIAL
+730 SESKGIFSTNIAL
-743 SKDVFSEKGTLVLN
+743 SKDLFSEKGTVVLN
-757 VSDVFNSR
+757 VSDLFNSR
-765 KWRSTNFNP
+765 KWRSTNYNP
-774 NKENPTSI
+774 NRENPTSI
-782 NSQESQWRVRQISLN
+782 NYQESQWRVRQVSLN

-803 QKKNQGRERR
+803 QKKNQVRERR
-813 GGEDYEG
+813 GNDEFEGGEG
-820 CLLYTSPSPRDR
+820 FGSP
-832 G
+832 

>member
-1 MNKTSLFFV
+1 M
-10 AFTITFLSV
+10 FTVV
-19 FSQKP
+19 FGQKP
-24 QNNQISITGNIIDSN
+24 QNAQILITGNIVDSKTN
-39 TKEPLEYATVV
+39 EPLEYATVV
-50 LNNIETKQLSGG
+50 LNNQKTKQLSGG

-68 NFTIKIIPG
+68 NFNIKINPG
-77 TYDISFEFISFK
+77 IYDISFEFISFK
-89 TIKIP
+89 TINLPNKT
-94 KKIINSSVNFGTIKL
+94 INSSINFGTIKL

-187 VGLSGTE
+187 VGLSGTD

-224 ILNIILRKGV
+224 ILNIILRKGI
-234 ATGLNGSLNTTI
+234 ATGLNGSMNATI
-246 GDPTQYRI
+246 GDPKQYRI
-254 ASNINF
+254 ASNVNY

-280 NFLTNLSTFENESVN
+280 KYLTNLTIFENESIN

-318 YFLSNESSI
+318 YFLSTKSSI

-332 YRDSDNKNLS
+332 YRDSDNQNLS
-342 TNTIQVFDANNILE
+342 TNSISVFDINNILE
-356 FSDVRIQ
+356 FSDVRVQ
-363 DEDEIDETSQISL
+363 NEDEIDKTSQISL
-376 NYTNNLNS
+376 NYTNNINN
-384 SGHKLTIDFQYSDSK
+384 SGHKLTIDIQHSDS
-399 EIETAF
+399 EETETAL
-405 IDDALASEKNIT
+405 IEDSLALENNTT
-417 TENSKST
+417 TENSKNT
-424 LIQSD
+424 LIQTD
-429 YVLPIGEHMQFEL
+429 YVLPIGENIQFEL

-453 NFLVNRIPEL
+453 NFLVNRTPEL

-475 NVNAIYSQFGN
+475 NVNAIYSQFGS
-486 KISKFSYLLGLRTE
+486 KINKFSYLLGLRTE

-507 LTNTNENFDYRYTEV
+507 LTNTNENFDYNYSEL
-522 FPTINFGLERTD
+522 FPTINFGFERTED
-534 NQSFTLGYSRRL
+534 QSFTLGYSRRL

-557 ESRNSQNVIYKG
+557 ESRNSQNIIYKG

-594 NSSIYFQHSV
+594 NSSIYYQHSV
-604 NAIQRVTRDEIR
+604 NAIQRVSRDEIR

-666 KGLYEYN
+666 KGVYEYN
-673 KFTIDETSG
+673 KFTVDDTSG
-682 AIISS
+682 LISS
-687 PEIQDLGNINN
+687 TPEIQDLGNINS
-698 SWFSRFNATFTL
+698 SWFSRFNATFSL
-710 PWKIQMQNRLS
+710 PWDMQMQNRLS

-730 SESKGMFSANIAL
+730 SESKGIFSTNVAI
-743 SKDVFSEKGTLVLN
+743 SKDLFSDKGTLVLN
-757 VSDVFNSR
+757 VSDLFNSR
-765 KWRSTNFNP
+765 KWKSTNFNP
-774 NKENPTSI
+774 NKENPTSV
-782 NSQESQWRVRQISLN
+782 NYQESQWRVRQVSLN

-803 QKKNQGRERR
+803 QKKNQERERGGNEDYD
-813 GGEDYEG
+813 GGEG
-820 CLLYTSPSPRDR
+820 FSKP
-832 G
+832 

>member
-1 MNKTSLFFV
+1 MNKTRLFFV
-10 AFTITFLSV
+10 IFTITFLSV

-50 LNNIETKQLSGG
+50 LNNIETNQLSGG

-94 KKIINSSVNFGTIKL
+94 KKIINSSINFGTIKL

-486 KISKFSYLLGLRTE
+486 KINKFSYLLGLRTE

-604 NAIQRVTRDEIR
+604 NAIQRVSRDEIR

-743 SKDVFSEKGTLVLN
+743 SKDVLSEKGTLVLN

-820 CLLYTSPSPRDR
+820 DEGFSTP
-832 G
+832 

>member
-486 KISKFSYLLGLRTE
+486 KINKFSYLLGLRTE

-604 NAIQRVTRDEIR
+604 NAIQRVSRDEIR

-820 CLLYTSPSPRDR
+820 DEGFSTP
-832 G
+832 

>member
-10 AFTITFLSV
+10 VFTLTILNV
-19 FSQKP
+19 FGQKP
-24 QNNQISITGNIIDSN
+24 QNNQLSIVGKIIDSN
-39 TKEPLEYATVV
+39 TKEPLEYATIV
-50 LNNIETKQLSGG
+50 LKNQKTKQLSGG

-68 NFTIKIIPG
+68 NFNIKINPG

-89 TIKIP
+89 TQEIP
-94 KKIINSSVNFGTIKL
+94 NKIINSTLNFGTIEL
-109 SEDSDKLDEIVII
+109 SEDTDKLDEIVII

-187 VGLSGTE
+187 VGLSGTD

-201 DAIERVEVVTSPS
+201 DAIERVEVITSPS

-234 ATGLNGSLNTTI
+234 ATGLNGSMNATI
-246 GDPTQYRI
+246 GDPKQYRI
-254 ASNINF
+254 ASNVNF
-260 RTKKINFF
+260 RTNKFNFF

-280 NFLTNLSTFENESVN
+280 KFLTNLSIFENESFN

-308 NGYNINLGLE
+308 NGYNINVGLE
-318 YFLSNESSI
+318 YFLSKKSSI

-332 YRDSDNKNLS
+332 YRDSNNQNLS
-342 TNTIQVFDANNILE
+342 TNNISVFDVDDILE
-356 FSDVRIQ
+356 YSDLRIQ
-363 DEDEIDETSQISL
+363 DEDEIDNTSQISL
-376 NYTNNLNS
+376 NYTNNFNT
-384 SGHKLTIDFQYSDSK
+384 SGHKLTVDVQYSDSE
-399 EIETAF
+399 EIESAS
-405 IDDALASEKNIT
+405 IDDSLATENNIT
-417 TENSKST
+417 TEKSKNT
-424 LIQSD
+424 LIQTD
-429 YVLPIGEHMQFEL
+429 YTLPIGENTQFEL

-463 DFNPSNNLIFKQ
+463 DFNPSNNLIFEQ
-475 NVNAIYSQFGN
+475 NVNAIYSQLGN
-486 KISKFSYLLGLRTE
+486 KINKFSYLLGLRTE

-507 LTNTNENFDYRYTEV
+507 LTNTNENFDYNYSEL
-522 FPTINFGLERTD
+522 FPTINFGFERTD

-546 RRPRYWYLNPF
+546 RRPRYWFLNPF
-557 ESRNSQNVIYKG
+557 ESRNSQNIIYKG

-594 NSSIYFQHSV
+594 NSSIYYQHSI
-604 NAIQRVTRDEIR
+604 NAIQRVSRDEIR

-628 EPINLASEDRYGF
+628 EPINLASEDRFGF

-659 NVFQQES
+659 NVFKQES
-666 KGLYEYN
+666 KGVYEYN
-673 KFTIDETSG
+673 KFTIDGISG
-682 AIISS
+682 EINST
-687 PEIQDLGNINN
+687 PELQDLGNVNN

-710 PWKIQMQNRLS
+710 PGNIQMQNRLS
-721 YRGPRYTAQ
+721 YRGPRFTAQ
-730 SESKGMFSANIAL
+730 SESKGIFSTNIAL
-743 SKDVFSEKGTLVLN
+743 SKDLFSENGTVVLN
-757 VSDVFNSR
+757 VSDLFNSR
-765 KWRSTNFNP
+765 KWRSTNYNP
-774 NKENPTSI
+774 NRENPTSI
-782 NSQESQWRVRQISLN
+782 NYQESQWRVRQVSLN

-803 QKKNQGRERR
+803 QKKNQVRERR
-813 GGEDYEG
+813 GNEEFEGGEG
-820 CLLYTSPSPRDR
+820 FSSP
-832 G
+832 

>member
-10 AFTITFLSV
+10 VFTFTILNV
-19 FSQKP
+19 FGQKP
-24 QNNQISITGNIIDSN
+24 QNNQLSVVGKIIDSN
-39 TKEPLEYATVV
+39 TKEPLEYATIV
-50 LNNIETKQLSGG
+50 LKNQKTKQLSGG

-68 NFTIKIIPG
+68 NFNIKINPG

-89 TIKIP
+89 TQEIP
-94 KKIINSSVNFGTIKL
+94 NKIINSTLNFGTIEL
-109 SEDSDKLDEIVII
+109 SEDTDKLDEIVII

-187 VGLSGTE
+187 VGLSGTD

-201 DAIERVEVVTSPS
+201 DAIERVEVITSPS

-234 ATGLNGSLNTTI
+234 ATGLNGSMNATI
-246 GDPTQYRI
+246 GDPKQYRI
-254 ASNINF
+254 ASNVNF
-260 RTKKINFF
+260 RTNKFNFF

-280 NFLTNLSTFENESVN
+280 KFLTNLSIFENESFN

-308 NGYNINLGLE
+308 NGYNINVGLE
-318 YFLSNESSI
+318 YFLSKKSSI

-332 YRDSDNKNLS
+332 YRDSNNQNLS
-342 TNTIQVFDANNILE
+342 TNNISVFDVDDILE
-356 FSDVRIQ
+356 YSDLRIQ
-363 DEDEIDETSQISL
+363 DEDEIDNTSQISL
-376 NYTNNLNS
+376 NYTNNFNT
-384 SGHKLTIDFQYSDSK
+384 SGHKLTVDVQYSDSE
-399 EIETAF
+399 EIESAS
-405 IDDALASEKNIT
+405 IDDSLATENNIT
-417 TENSKST
+417 TEKSKNT
-424 LIQSD
+424 LIQTD
-429 YVLPIGEHMQFEL
+429 YTLPIGENTQFEF

-463 DFNPSNNLIFKQ
+463 DFNPSNNLIFEQ
-475 NVNAIYSQFGN
+475 NVNAIYSQLGN
-486 KISKFSYLLGLRTE
+486 KINKFSYLLGLRTE

-507 LTNTNENFDYRYTEV
+507 LTNTNENFDYNYSEL
-522 FPTINFGLERTD
+522 FPTINFGFERTD

-546 RRPRYWYLNPF
+546 RRPRYWFLNPF
-557 ESRNSQNVIYKG
+557 ESRNSQNIIYKG

-594 NSSIYFQHSV
+594 NSSIYYQHSI
-604 NAIQRVTRDEIR
+604 NAIQRVSRDEIR

-628 EPINLASEDRYGF
+628 EPINLASEDRFGF

-659 NVFQQES
+659 NVFKQES
-666 KGLYEYN
+666 KGVYEYN
-673 KFTIDETSG
+673 KFTIDGISG
-682 AIISS
+682 EINST
-687 PEIQDLGNINN
+687 PELQDLGNVNN

-710 PWKIQMQNRLS
+710 PGNIQMQNRLS
-721 YRGPRYTAQ
+721 YRGPRFTAQ
-730 SESKGMFSANIAL
+730 SESKGIFSTNIAL
-743 SKDVFSEKGTLVLN
+743 SKDLFSENGTVVLN
-757 VSDVFNSR
+757 VSDLFNSR
-765 KWRSTNFNP
+765 KWRSTNYNP
-774 NKENPTSI
+774 NRENPTSI
-782 NSQESQWRVRQISLN
+782 NYQESQWRVRQVSLN

-803 QKKNQGRERR
+803 QKKNQVRERR
-813 GGEDYEG
+813 SNEEFEGGEG
-820 CLLYTSPSPRDR
+820 FSTP
-832 G
+832 

>member
-1 MNKTSLFFV
+1 MKKTYLFFII
-10 AFTITFLSV
+10 FTLTFLSV
-19 FSQKP
+19 LSQKP
-24 QNNQISITGNIIDSN
+24 QNDQISITGKIIDSN
-39 TKEPLEYATVV
+39 TKEPLEYATVI
-50 LNNIETKQLSGG
+50 LNNQETKQLSGG
-62 ITDEKG
+62 ITDENG
-68 NFTIKIIPG
+68 NFNIKINTG

-94 KKIINSSVNFGTIKL
+94 NKIINSSINFGTIKL
-109 SEDSDKLDEIVII
+109 SEDADELDEIVII

-187 VGLSGTE
+187 VGLSGTD

-234 ATGLNGSLNTTI
+234 VTGLNGSLNATI

-260 RTKKINFF
+260 RTKKVNLF

-280 NFLTNLSTFENESVN
+280 NFLTNLSTFENESIN
-295 SLRIEDRDFERNR
+295 SLRIEDRNFERNR
-308 NGYNINLGLE
+308 NGYNINVGLE
-318 YFLSNESSI
+318 YFLSKESSI

-332 YRDSDNKNLS
+332 FRDSDNKNLS
-342 TNTIQVFDANNILE
+342 NNIIRVFDINDNLE
-356 FSDVRIQ
+356 FSDTRIQ
-363 DEDEIDETSQISL
+363 DEDEIDTTSQFAL
-376 NYTNNLNS
+376 NYTNNINS
-384 SGHKLTIDFQYSDSK
+384 SGHKLTIDFQYSESE

-405 IDDALASEKNIT
+405 INDSLAEENNIT
-417 TENSKST
+417 TEDSKNT

-429 YVLPIGEHMQFEL
+429 YVLPIGENTQFEI
-442 GYRGDFQDLNS
+442 GYRGEFQDLTS
-453 NFLVNRIPEL
+453 DFLVTRTPTL
-463 DFNPSNNLIFKQ
+463 DFDPSNNLIFKQ
-475 NVNAIYSQFGN
+475 NVNALYSQFGSKLN
-486 KISKFSYLLGLRTE
+486 KFSYLLGLRTE

-507 LTNTNENFDYRYTEV
+507 LTNTNEKFDYKYTEL
-522 FPTINFGLERTD
+522 FPTINVGFERTED
-534 NQSFTLGYSRRL
+534 QSFTIGYSRRL
-546 RRPRYWYLNPF
+546 RRPRFWYLNPF
-557 ESRNSQNVIYKG
+557 ESRSSQNVIYKG
-569 NPGLIP
+569 NPALIP

-594 NSSIYFQHSV
+594 NSSIYFQHSI
-604 NAIQRVTRDEIR
+604 NAIQRVSRDEIR
-616 LLDGVNQVITIR
+616 FIDGVNQVITIR
-628 EPINLASEDRYGF
+628 EPINLASEDRFGF
-641 ELTANYNPSKKV
+641 ELTTNYNPSKKV

-666 KGLYEYN
+666 KGLYAYN
-673 KFTIDETSG
+673 KFIIDETSG
-682 AIISS
+682 DIIAT
-687 PEIQDLGNINN
+687 PETQDLGNTNN
-698 SWFSRFNATFTL
+698 SWFTRFNATFSL
-710 PWKIQMQNRLS
+710 PWEIQMQNRLS
-721 YRGPRYTAQ
+721 YRGPRKTAQ
-730 SESKGMFSANIAL
+730 SESEGIFSANIAL
-743 SKDVFSEKGTLVLN
+743 SKDVFKEKGSLVLN

-765 KWRSTNFNP
+765 KRKSTNYNP
-774 NKENPTSI
+774 SKENPTSI
-782 NSQESQWRVRQISLN
+782 SYQESQWRVRQVSLN

-803 QKKNQGRERR
+803 QKKKQQRDRR
-813 GGEDYEG
+813 SGEDFEG
-820 CLLYTSPSPRDR
+820 SEDFGSP
-832 G
+832 